1 MANVGVDFW
10 GVYITLT
17 EAETKILET
26 ADDTVAAAAAVVAA
40 ASGAAKVV
48 PVAVIS
54 GLIGVYVKL
63 NKQLVIDVDGGYGVT
78 LTLPW
83 IAIYAGQYWIIVPS
97 GNSAPNPN
105 IAVIVRSSTGNDF
118 GPGPQ
123 ANQNWTGG
131 RCYGSRG
138 TFFADVTGDGKRDCI
153 LVNNDTITVR
163 RSTGGGFGPNEDWTH
178 GPCYGA
184 LGTFFA
190 DVTGDGK
197 ADCILVNND
206 TITVRRSTGGDFG
219 PNEDWTHGP
228 CHGALG
234 TFFADVTGDGKA
246 DCILVNHDTICVR
259 RSTGSDFG
267 PGIQANEDWSHGAC
281 YGALGTFFAD
291 ATGDGKADCIL
302 VNPDTTCVRRST
314 GSDFGPGMQANED
327 WTHGACY
334 GRRGTFFAD
343 VTGDGRADCI
353 LVNPDTICVRR
364 STGIDFGPG
373 MQANEDWTHGA
384 CYGNLGTFFADVNGD
399 GKADAIIV
407 NG

>member
-131 RCYGSRG
+131 PCYGSRG

-163 RSTGGGFGPNEDWTH
+163 RSTGGG
-178 GPCYGA
+178 
-184 LGTFFA
+184 
-190 DVTGDGK
+190 
-197 ADCILVNND
+197 
-206 TITVRRSTGGDFG
+206 FG